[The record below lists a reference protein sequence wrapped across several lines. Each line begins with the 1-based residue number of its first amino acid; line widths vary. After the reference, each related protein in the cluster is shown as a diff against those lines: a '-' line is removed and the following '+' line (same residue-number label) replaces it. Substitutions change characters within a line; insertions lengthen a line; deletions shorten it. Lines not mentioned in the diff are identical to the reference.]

1 MGRIK
6 DLVIE
11 LQNEYGFDLENLPEG
26 FSVDDYLEMK
36 SLEKL
41 TIIVGNPPFQNTVVD
56 NIIVGNPPF
65 QNEKSNNVVDN
76 IMVGNPPFQNEK
88 LFCEQVI
95 NRK

>member
-41 TIIVGNPPFQNTVVD
+41 TIIVGNPPFQN
-56 NIIVGNPPF
+56 
-65 QNEKSNNVVDN
+65 EKSNTD